1 MCCSRPTR
9 SAATN
14 HFAIEFFLTIFFGVF
29 SICAHATEN
38 ASSVASI
45 NERPFSAGSDDAES
59 DTSASS
65 HISAAT
71 RISFDIPAGPLGDAL
86 QQLSSQASLQLL
98 YEPSVVFSKNS
109 KAIKNVLTPQD
120 AIQQLVEN
128 LDISWRLVNGKTI
141 AISSKPVVAT
151 NTVTVQPVAKAPI
164 DNDVLLLTDVEVT
177 AHAPWWDSSASNSLF
192 GLSKPLLETP
202 RTVSFISGDAVDL
215 FSLSAVEDLLR
226 VVPGVFTTTRFGV
239 QGSVDIRSVPA
250 DTYFRGM
257 RRLTLQGHGRS
268 VLAAMD
274 SIEVVGGPASPLHG
288 MGKIGGYV
296 NFVPK
301 SGRSKSGQYLSE
313 AHGFVQAI
321 AGDYNRQE
329 ISFGLGG
336 PVKVDS
342 SGKTGGY
349 YLYGLLEDS
358 DSYADGVPVKQTLF
372 QAATN
377 VDDMLGEFR
386 LEAGINYQE
395 SRTSGA
401 LIGRLTQNLVDD
413 GLYIGGSP
421 LVNLDLNNNG
431 TIGYLEMQTASPVAG
446 NLSSNN
452 QPLQQFF
459 AWPVDADGKPLSV
472 KDFPVIQGIPKSL
485 FDYLKEYPE
494 ADPGE
499 LLRAQG
505 AGGPLPISGFIPV
518 GMPLDPRTVS
528 FNFLNPQRSSAFEK
542 DVKAEFFTVF
552 ADLVYDRNADFTIKN
567 QFFFDS
573 MNQYKNSNQ
582 PFSQTQD
589 VYVLEDKFTLT
600 NRIDV
605 LPSWLRINQAVSVN
619 VRNTVSE
626 GERILGD
633 YGNHRTDAT
642 SVNWTKENA
651 GMTPNTTFTSANENT
666 DLLNDG
672 MPWGSIYRTE
682 FSEIGVG
689 FLLDIDMWNDTN
701 LLMGARHDG
710 SQAENTNYAGRYLVN
725 TGTASNPGAYAL
737 TDEVAEAWDS
747 GTSWSVSVSQQLPYG
762 LRPYATRSQATI
774 LLDGNNNTLLN
785 DVINAGHIGAA
796 ELKEIGLKAS
806 WLGGRLNLSTTAYEQ
821 GRIGVSDND
830 IANVINAYATS
841 TTTRGWQTEIKWAPS
856 ADLLVTLYA
865 LTQETRFTPN
875 TGGVMQVDAR
885 ALGFADVFDADGN
898 IIYPAEAFLYGGRA
912 GIALPNGLDEY
923 ERKQGNPEEQVGVTA
938 LYQINKN
945 WGLAVKGNYL
955 SSTCSGRLCL
965 VTLPSSLV
973 FDAGI
978 YWSSPSVDVKFDATN
993 VMDEH
998 YFRARTG
1005 DTLGDVIAQAM
1016 SGRRVQ
1022 LSTTFRF

>member
-1 MCCSRPTR
+1 MNESPLS
-9 SAATN
+9 SASDSPESKAP
-14 HFAIEFFLTIFFGVF
+14 VF
-29 SICAHATEN
+29 SGTPATTK
-38 ASSVASI
+38 I
-45 NERPFSAGSDDAES
+45 P
-59 DTSASS
+59 
-65 HISAAT
+65 
-71 RISFDIPAGPLGDAL
+71 FDIPAGPLSDAL

-98 YEPSVVFSKNS
+98 YEPSVVSNKSS
-109 KAIKNVLTPQD
+109 KAIKNVLTPED
-120 AIQQLVEN
+120 AIRQLVEN

-141 AISSKPVVAT
+141 AISSKTVVAAKT
-151 NTVTVQPVAKAPI
+151 APAQPVARTPI
-164 DNDVLLLTDVEVT
+164 DNDVLLLADVEVT
-177 AHAPWWDSSASNSLF
+177 AHAPWWDSSSSNSLF

-202 RTVSFISGDAVDL
+202 RTVSFVNGDAVDL

-301 SGRSKSGQYLSE
+301 SGRSKTGQYLNE

-329 ISFGLGG
+329 LSFGVGG
-336 PVKVDS
+336 PVTMDAIEKN
-342 SGKTGGY
+342 GGY

-358 DSYADGVPVKQTLF
+358 DSYAEGVPVKQKLI
-372 QAATN
+372 QAATS

-431 TIGYLEMQTASPVAG
+431 TIGYLEMQTASPVVG

-459 AWPVDADGKPLSV
+459 AWPKDASGNLLSV
-472 KDFPVIQGIPKSL
+472 NDFPVIRGIPKSL
-485 FDYLKEYPE
+485 FDYLDEHPE
-494 ADPGE
+494 ADPGG

-505 AGGPLPISGFIPV
+505 VGGPLPISGSVPV

-528 FNFLNPQRSSAFEK
+528 INIFNPQRSSAFEK

-552 ADLVYDRNADFTIKN
+552 ADLVYDKDADFTVKN

-573 MNQYKNSNQ
+573 MNQYKNSQQ

-589 VYVLEDKFTLT
+589 IYVIEDKFTLT
-600 NRIDV
+600 NRIDF
-605 LPSWLRINQAVSVN
+605 LPTWLRINQAISIN
-619 VRNTVSE
+619 LRNTVSS
-626 GERILGD
+626 GERISGD

-642 SVNWTKENA
+642 STNWTKKNG
-651 GMTPNTTFTSANENT
+651 GMTPNTTFTSSNENT
-666 DLLNDG
+666 DLQRDG
-672 MPWGSIYRTE
+672 LPWGSIYRTE
-682 FSEIGVG
+682 FSEIGAGV
-689 FLLDIDMWNDTN
+689 LWDIDMWNDTN
-701 LLMGARHDG
+701 LVVGARHDG
-710 SQAENTNYAGRYLVN
+710 SQAENINYAGRYLVN

-737 TDEVAEAWDS
+737 TDEVAEAWDD
-747 GTSWSVSVSQQLPYG
+747 GGSWSISLSQQLPYG
-762 LRPYATRSQATI
+762 LRPYATFSRATI
-774 LLDGNNNTLLN
+774 LLDGNNNMLLN
-785 DVINAGHIGAA
+785 DVINAGHVGAA
-796 ELKEIGLKAS
+796 ELKEVGVKAS

-821 GRIGVSDND
+821 GRVGVSEND
-830 IANVINAYATS
+830 LANVINAYATS
-841 TTTRGWQTEIKWAPS
+841 TTTRGLQTEIKWAIGR
-856 ADLLVTLYA
+856 DVLLTLYA

-875 TGGVMQVDAR
+875 TGGVMQIDAR
-885 ALGFADVFDADGN
+885 ALGFADVLDADGN
-898 IIYPAEAFLYGGRA
+898 VIYPAEAFLYGGRA

-923 ERKQGNPEEQVGVTA
+923 ERKQGNPDEQVGVTA

-945 WGLAVKGNYL
+945 WGLTLKGNYL

-978 YWSSPSVDVKFDATN
+978 YWSTPSLDIKFDATN

-1022 LSTTFRF
+1022 LSATFRF